1 MATVETTQLRPVER
15 PRGLRLGTTG
25 LLCTLG
31 LVLLAFVVLAPIVFL
46 VINSFQ
52 LARPGEAVSYGLQN
66 WVIALT
72 EPGMVEAIVNTFTRT
87 AVGLVVGF
95 PIAVFVA
102 WLLARTDI
110 PGKNWLD
117 LMFWMT
123 FFMPILPITLGWI
136 LLLDPEFGLV
146 NQFLVNL
153 LGVEK
158 GPFNIYSFAGV
169 VWVHLVTR
177 TIVVMIILLTP
188 AFRNMDSSFE
198 EASRVS
204 GVGYLGTMTRV
215 FLPIMA
221 PVLTAVVLM
230 GIIYSLESFEIEQ
243 VLGPQFN
250 FYVYS
255 TKIYQLIVRE
265 PAQYGAG
272 TALSTLILLAMV
284 PAILLQQRMT
294 RGRGYTTITGRYR
307 AQAFP
312 LGQWKWPAFGLVAA
326 MAFIFTIMP
335 LCLLV
340 LGSFMRLFGFF
351 TLADPYTTRH
361 WQTVLGDP
369 NFLRSLQNSLVIG
382 VGTALIVVVLCSL
395 IAYIVVKT
403 RYAARGALD
412 VLSWLP
418 VTIPGVIMG
427 LGLLWLFLNIPFVR
441 PLYGTM
447 AVLVWATAL
456 SSMTLGVQLV
466 KSHLLQLSDELEEC
480 SRVAGGNWVYT
491 FRRVV
496 LPLVTPVLLTV
507 AIVAFISAVRNV
519 AHVAILVTSN
529 TRPLAMFQLNLMVDG
544 QYEAAAVVGVIV
556 VVLTTGVAILARTL
570 GLRLGIRT

>member
-1 MATVETTQLRPVER
+1 MATLETTRLPAVER
-15 PRGLRLGTTG
+15 PTGLRLGG
-25 LLCTLG
+25 SSLLCTAG

-46 VINSFQ
+46 VVNSFQ
-52 LARPGEAVSYGLQN
+52 LARPGGAVAYGLQN
-66 WVIALT
+66 WVVALT
-72 EPGMVEAIVNTFTRT
+72 EPGMLEAVGNTFSRT
-87 AVGLVVGF
+87 AVSLGLAF
-95 PIAVFVA
+95 PVAVFVA
-102 WLLARTDI
+102 WLLARTDL

-117 LMFWMT
+117 LLFWMT

-136 LLLDPEFGLV
+136 LLLDPEFGLL
-146 NQFLVNL
+146 NQAIVNL
-153 LGVEK
+153 LGIEK
-158 GPFNIYSFAGV
+158 GPFNIYSFAGI

-177 TIVVMIILLTP
+177 TVVVMIILLVP

-204 GVGYLGTMTRV
+204 GVGYLGTMVRV

-221 PVLTAVVLM
+221 PVLTVVLLM
-230 GIIYSLESFEIEQ
+230 GVIYSIESFEIEQ

-255 TKIYQLIVRE
+255 TKIYQLIIRE
-265 PAQYGAG
+265 PAQYGAA
-272 TALSTLILLAMV
+272 TALSTLILLVML
-284 PAILLQQRMT
+284 PAILLQQRIS

-326 MAFIFTIMP
+326 MAFVFTILP

-361 WQTVLGDP
+361 WQAVLGDP
-369 NFLRSLQNSLVIG
+369 NFLRSLQNSLIIG
-382 VGTALIVVVLCSL
+382 VSTALVVVILCSL
-395 IAYIVVKT
+395 IAYVVIKT

-427 LGLLWLFLNIPFVR
+427 LGLLWLFLNIPLVR

-480 SRVAGGNWVYT
+480 SRVAGGDWLYT

-496 LPLVTPVLLTV
+496 LPLVTPVLITV

-519 AHVAILVTSN
+519 AHVAILVTSS

-556 VVLTTGVAILARTL
+556 VVLTTGVAILARAF
-570 GLRLGIRT
+570 GLRLGVRA

>member
-1 MATVETTQLRPVER
+1 MLC
-15 PRGLRLGTTG
+15 TTG
-25 LLCTLG
+25 LLLLG
-31 LVLLAFVVLAPIVFL
+31 VVVLAPIVFL
-46 VINSFQ
+46 VVNSFQ
-52 LARPGEAVSYGLQN
+52 LARPGEAMTYGLQN
-66 WVIALT
+66 WVIALM
-72 EPGMVEAIVNTFTRT
+72 EPGMLEAIGNTLSRT
-87 AVGLVVGF
+87 AVSLVLAF
-95 PIAVFVA
+95 PVAVFVA
-102 WLLARTDI
+102 WLLARTDL

-117 LMFWMT
+117 LLFWMT

-146 NQFLVNL
+146 NQALVNL
-153 LGVEK
+153 LGIEK
-158 GPFNIYSFAGV
+158 GPFNIYSFAGI

-177 TIVVMIILLTP
+177 TVVVMIILLTP

-198 EASRVS
+198 EASRVA
-204 GVGYLGTMTRV
+204 GVGYLGTMARV

-221 PVLTAVVLM
+221 PVLSVVLLM
-230 GIIYSLESFEIEQ
+230 GVIYSLESFEIEQ
-243 VLGPQFN
+243 VLGPQFD

-265 PAQYGAG
+265 PAEYGAA
-272 TALSTLILLAMV
+272 TALSTLILLVML
-284 PAILLQQRMT
+284 PAILLQQRIS
-294 RGRGYTTITGRYR
+294 RGRGYTTVTGRFR

-312 LGQWKWPAFGLVAA
+312 LGRWRWPAFGMVMA
-326 MAFIFTIMP
+326 MAVVFTILP

-351 TLADPYTTRH
+351 NLADPYTTRH

-369 NFLRSLQNSLVIG
+369 NFLRSLENSLIIG
-382 VGTALIVVVLCSL
+382 FGTALVVVVLCSL

-427 LGLLWLFLNIPFVR
+427 LGLLWLFLNIPIVR

-456 SSMTLGVQLV
+456 SSLTLGVQLV
-466 KSHLLQLSDELEEC
+466 KGHLLQLSDELEEC
-480 SRVAGGNWVYT
+480 ARVAGGDWLYT

-496 LPLVTPVLLTV
+496 LPLVAPVLLTV

-519 AHVAILVTSN
+519 AHVAILVTSS

-556 VVLTTGVAILARTL
+556 VVLTTGVAVLARAF
-570 GLRLGIRT
+570 GLRLGVRA

>member
-1 MATVETTQLRPVER
+1 MATVETTRLGTVER
-15 PRGLRLGTTG
+15 PGAGRPALST
-25 LLCTLG
+25 LLCTAG

-52 LARPGEAVSYGLQN
+52 LARPGEASAYGLQN
-66 WVIALT
+66 WAVALS
-72 EPGMVEAIVNTFTRT
+72 EPGMVEAVVNTITRT
-87 AVGLVVGF
+87 AATLVLAF
-95 PIAVFVA
+95 PLAVFVA
-102 WLLARTDI
+102 WLLARTDL
-110 PGKNWLD
+110 PGKHWLD
-117 LMFWMT
+117 LLFWMT

-146 NQFLVNL
+146 NQLIANL
-153 LGVEK
+153 FGVAK
-158 GPFNIYSFAGV
+158 GPFNIYSFAGI
-169 VWVHLVTR
+169 VWVHIVTR
-177 TIVVMIILLTP
+177 TVVVQVILFTP
-188 AFRNMDSSFE
+188 AFRNMDASFE

-204 GVGYLGTMTRV
+204 GVGYLGTMLRV
-215 FLPIMA
+215 FIPIMA
-221 PVLTAVVLM
+221 PVLTVVLLM
-230 GIIYSLESFEIEQ
+230 GVIHAIESFEIEQ

-265 PAQYGAG
+265 PAQYGAA
-272 TALSTLILLAMV
+272 TALSTLILLVML
-284 PAILLQQRMT
+284 PAIFFQQRISH
-294 RGRGYTTITGRYR
+294 GRGYQTISGRYK

-312 LGQWKWPAFGLVAA
+312 LGAWKWPAFGLVAGLGVV
-326 MAFIFTIMP
+326 FTILP

-361 WQTVLGDP
+361 WQTVFADP
-369 NFLRSLQNSLVIG
+369 NFLRSLQNSLVMG
-382 VGTALIVVVLCSL
+382 VATAAVVVILCSI
-395 IAYIVVKT
+395 IAYIVIKT

-412 VLSWLP
+412 ILSWLP
-418 VTIPGVIMG
+418 ITIPGVIMG
-427 LGLLWLFLNIPFVR
+427 LGLLWLFLNVPFVR

-480 SRVAGGNWVYT
+480 SRVAGGDWLYT
-491 FRRVV
+491 FRRVL
-496 LPLVTPVLLTV
+496 LPLLTPALLTV
-507 AIVAFISAVRNV
+507 GIVAFITAVRNV

-544 QYEAAAVVGVIV
+544 QYEAAAVVGVTV
-556 VVLTTGVAILARTL
+556 VILTTGVAIMARAL
-570 GLRLGIRT
+570 GLRIGMRA

>member
-1 MATVETTQLRPVER
+1 M
-15 PRGLRLGTTG
+15 
-25 LLCTLG
+25 
-31 LVLLAFVVLAPIVFL
+31 
-46 VINSFQ
+46 
-52 LARPGEAVSYGLQN
+52 
-66 WVIALT
+66 
-72 EPGMVEAIVNTFTRT
+72 M
-87 AVGLVVGF
+87 
-95 PIAVFVA
+95 
-102 WLLARTDI
+102 
-110 PGKNWLD
+110 
-117 LMFWMT
+117 
-123 FFMPILPITLGWI
+123 
-136 LLLDPEFGLV
+136 
-146 NQFLVNL
+146 
-153 LGVEK
+153 
-158 GPFNIYSFAGV
+158 
-169 VWVHLVTR
+169 
-177 TIVVMIILLTP
+177 
-188 AFRNMDSSFE
+188 
-198 EASRVS
+198 
-204 GVGYLGTMTRV
+204 RV
-215 FLPIMA
+215 FIPIMA
-221 PVLTAVVLM
+221 PVLTVVVIM
-230 GIIYSLESFEIEQ
+230 GVIHSLESFEIEQ

-255 TKIYQLIVRE
+255 KKIYQLIVRE
-265 PAQYGAG
+265 PAQYGAA
-272 TALSTLILLAMV
+272 TALSTLILLVML
-284 PAILLQQRMT
+284 PAILLQQRIS
-294 RGRGYTTITGRYR
+294 RGRSYTTVTGRYR

-326 MAFIFTIMP
+326 LAFVFTILP
-335 LCLLV
+335 LFLLV
-340 LGSFMRLFGFF
+340 LGSFMRLFGYFN
-351 TLADPYTTRH
+351 LADPYTTRH

-382 VGTALIVVVLCSL
+382 FGTAVVVVILCSL
-395 IAYIVVKT
+395 IAYIIVKT

-480 SRVAGGNWVYT
+480 SRVAGGNWFYT

-507 AIVAFISAVRNV
+507 AIVAFITAVRNV

-544 QYEAAAVVGVIV
+544 QYEAAAVVGVMV
-556 VVLTTGVAILARTL
+556 VILTTGVAILARTL
-570 GLRLGIRT
+570 GLRLGIRA